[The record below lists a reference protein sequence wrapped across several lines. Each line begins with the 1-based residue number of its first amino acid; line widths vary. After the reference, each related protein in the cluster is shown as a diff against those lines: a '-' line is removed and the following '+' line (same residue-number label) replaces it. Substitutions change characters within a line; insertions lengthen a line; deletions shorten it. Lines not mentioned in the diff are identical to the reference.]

1 MREILQL
8 LWSRFKIIA
17 AIIGDVQARMI
28 MTVFYYTI
36 LAPFGFIAHFFVKPL
51 EGQTSGTPQ
60 WLERPPIPSDLE
72 TAKRQG

>member
-1 MREILQL
+1 LREILQL

-36 LAPFGFIAHFFVKPL
+36 LVPFGFIAHFFIKPL
-51 EGQTSGTPQ
+51 EVQTSGTPQ